1 MRQVM
6 WVQPSKCVLLL
17 LATALAFG
25 CSSSVVKSKYE
36 SGQASLQRPA
46 QIFVYKFAVTLQ
58 QVKENRGLFQATMN
72 EIEGTTTLQH
82 EGEIAEEAQLV
93 AAEELVKGIQ
103 KLGLPAQLV
112 SGTTPLPKGTVGV
125 TGQFLDMDEG
135 NRTRRV
141 VVGFGSGQS
150 KVDMRIQLYGFGVDP
165 SKSEAE
171 IAPTKLL
178 EFETHADSGSLPPI
192 VSAVNAYRV
201 RAKEMTSK
209 NVEQAVNFMSEFFD
223 RQGWIRKGKVK
234 YADR

>member
-1 MRQVM
+1 
-6 WVQPSKCVLLL
+6 
-17 LATALAFG
+17 
-25 CSSSVVKSKYE
+25 
-36 SGQASLQRPA
+36 
-46 QIFVYKFAVTLQ
+46 
-58 QVKENRGLFQATMN
+58 
-72 EIEGTTTLQH
+72 
-82 EGEIAEEAQLV
+82 
-93 AAEELVKGIQ
+93 
-103 KLGLPAQLV
+103 
-112 SGTTPLPKGTVGV
+112 LPKGTVGV

-201 RAKEMTSK
+201 RAKEMTSR
-209 NVEQAVNFMSEFFD
+209 NVFMSEFFD
-223 RQGWIRKGKVK
+223 RQDWIRKGKVK